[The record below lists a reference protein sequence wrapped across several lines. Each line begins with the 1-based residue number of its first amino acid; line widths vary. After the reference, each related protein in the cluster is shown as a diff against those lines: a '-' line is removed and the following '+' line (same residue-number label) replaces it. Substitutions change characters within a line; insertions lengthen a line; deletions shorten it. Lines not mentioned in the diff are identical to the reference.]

1 MSDIDVFTIDD
12 DFDPLAEIEIE
23 APSAE
28 EQYVADYL
36 PPIPDADKSIVPEPV
51 ALTAAERIDKL
62 LAGMPGQKFRVLA
75 VVQAAD
81 ADEPRLAAAI
91 VADVDAAYPNTK
103 SVYDTARLLRLLT
116 EAGAVEREGAE
127 EDAPIVEQDDE
138 ICLTED
144 NFVVGEDGEEYL
156 VVTDAAPA
164 TYRATDAGR
173 AAVAHYLDAG
183 ALEAIIGEEPRY
195 APLYARIMSMVSAD
209 GGATTP
215 QLNGAIDSDPLC
227 AEPRRFCG
235 YFIDKLETSG
245 LVEWRD
251 AWVITDLASST
262 NSKPPPPKFPQNP
275 QRSIP

>member
-28 EQYVADYL
+28 DQYVADYL

-51 ALTAAERIDKL
+51 VLAPAERIDKL
-62 LAGMPGQKFRVLA
+62 LAGMPGQKFRALA

-81 ADEPRLAAAI
+81 ADEPRMAEAI

-103 SVYDTARLLRLLT
+103 SVFDTARLLRLLT
-116 EAGAVEREGAE
+116 EAGAVESEGAQ
-127 EDAPIVEQDDE
+127 EDAPIVEQDEE

-144 NFVVGEDGEEYL
+144 NFIIGEDGEEYL

-164 TYRATDAGR
+164 TYLATDAGR

-183 ALEAIIGEEPRY
+183 ALEAIIGVEPRY

-209 GGATTP
+209 GGATTS

-227 AEPRRFCG
+227 EKPRRFCG

-251 AWVITDLASST
+251 AWVITDLGRKAMAT
-262 NSKPPPPKFPQNP
+262 GVLDEF
-275 QRSIP
+275 